1 MEIKMFETIRNT
13 IYGGSIG
20 AVTGFSISVLIYSN
34 AFPIVLFLALGLLIG
49 YVHP

>member
-1 MEIKMFETIRNT
+1 MFETIRNT

-20 AVTGFSISVLIYSN
+20 AVAGFSISALVYSN
-34 AFPIVLFLALGLLIG
+34 AFPVMLFLVLGLLIG